1 METIRLDKLLS
12 KSGFGTRREVKH
24 LIRKGYVTINQK
36 LVKDESI
43 KVDHVNDEIVV
54 DGKTVIY
61 REFVYLMMNKPKGV
75 ISATHDM
82 QHVTVIDLIE
92 GYTAYDLF
100 PIGRLDKDTTG
111 LLLLSNDGKFAHQI
125 TSPNKNVIKVYQATL
140 NAPVNQFMIDAFAR
154 GLVIDGELWKP
165 AILKTLEGCVVEVR
179 ISEGKYHQ
187 IKRMFQAVGL
197 EVMELTRLQI
207 GGLHLDKNL
216 ALGQIRELTLDE
228 LQMLGGVR

>member
-24 LIRKGYVTINQK
+24 LIKKGYVTINH
-36 LVKDESI
+36 VIIKDEAT
-43 KVDHVNDEIVV
+43 KVNYEEDEIHV
-54 DGKTVIY
+54 DGKVVTY
-61 REFVYLMMNKPKGV
+61 REFVYIMMNKPKGV

-92 GYTAYDLF
+92 GYTAYELF

-111 LLLLSNDGKFAHQI
+111 LLLLTNDGKFAHQI
-125 TSPNKNVIKVYQATL
+125 TSPNKHVTKIYRATL
-140 NAPVNQFMIDAFAR
+140 NNRINQFMIDAFAR

-165 AILKTLEGCVVEVR
+165 AALRTIEDCLVEVR

-207 GGLHLDKNL
+207 GDLHLDKDL
-216 ALGQIRELTLDE
+216 ALGQFRELTLDE
-228 LQMLGGVR
+228 LRLLGGIR